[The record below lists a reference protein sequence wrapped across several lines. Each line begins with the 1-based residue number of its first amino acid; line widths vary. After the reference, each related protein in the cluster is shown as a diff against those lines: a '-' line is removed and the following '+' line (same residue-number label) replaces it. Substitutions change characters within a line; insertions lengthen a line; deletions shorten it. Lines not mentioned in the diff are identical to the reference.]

1 MFSGGDYD
9 EVARWLRN
17 FVSSHAKREN
27 PRVEAIVE
35 AGRGREGESYGV
47 RLRLGEALHPPSGA
61 TPIELTYD
69 EVARNRGDLAWC
81 AALAGRVR
89 ALARELSRA
98 GVGSQRSA

>member
-17 FVSSHAKREN
+17 LVSSHAKREN
-27 PRVEAIVE
+27 PRVEAVVE

-61 TPIELTYD
+61 TLIVLTYD
-69 EVARNRGDLAWC
+69 EVARDRVDLAWC
-81 AALAGRVR
+81 ASLAGLVR
-89 ALARELSRA
+89 ALVRDSFIAAVR
-98 GVGSQRSA
+98 